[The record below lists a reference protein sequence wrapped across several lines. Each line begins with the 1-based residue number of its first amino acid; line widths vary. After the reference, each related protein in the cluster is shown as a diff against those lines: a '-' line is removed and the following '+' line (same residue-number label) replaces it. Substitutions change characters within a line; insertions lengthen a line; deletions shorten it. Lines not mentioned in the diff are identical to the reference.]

1 MLQTFVRFCVLQ
13 IVATTLISSYTHLS
27 SNYTVSVVGEIPS
40 GYGFGLKN
48 CSSHTVKLHCQFF
61 DTNLLH
67 LFFILLCFRLIS
79 PSVPDVS
86 LFREVIGDAFAVA
99 IVGYAISISLG
110 KTFALKHGYKV
121 DSNQVNQKSHQMHA

>member
-1 MLQTFVRFCVLQ
+1 MGMDLD
-13 IVATTLISSYTHLS
+13 
-27 SNYTVSVVGEIPS
+27 
-40 GYGFGLKN
+40 LKH
-48 CSSHTVKLHCQFF
+48 CSSHTAKLHCQFF
-61 DTNLLH
+61 GTNSFH
-67 LFFILLCFRLIS
+67 LFFILLCFRLSS

-121 DSNQVNQKSHQMHA
+121 DSNQVNQKSHQMHV